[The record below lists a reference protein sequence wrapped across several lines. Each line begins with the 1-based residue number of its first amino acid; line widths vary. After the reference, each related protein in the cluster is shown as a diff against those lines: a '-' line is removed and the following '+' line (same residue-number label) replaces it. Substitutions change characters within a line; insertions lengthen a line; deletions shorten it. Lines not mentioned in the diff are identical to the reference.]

1 MNQSLFQIQTLPMQ
15 PETENKHSE
24 TPEEGGDD
32 CAKPSTRTI
41 SLYEFARWAA
51 LMEAV
56 DIIADKCKD
65 RGIDFDGPEGMKY
78 IKPLDIQ
85 DYVNMRTDTLVMKI
99 KTARDIEKNLRN
111 IKCLQI
117 EKQLKLLEIVE

>member
-1 MNQSLFQIQTLPMQ
+1 MQ
-15 PETENKHSE
+15 AENNMLHPEINEAPAADNK
-24 TPEEGGDD
+24 
-32 CAKPSTRTI
+32 I

-56 DIIADKCKD
+56 DIIAEKCED
-65 RGIDFDGPEGMKY
+65 RGIDFEGPEGMKY

-85 DYVNMRTDTLVMKI
+85 DYVNSRTDTLLMKI
-99 KTARDIEKNLRN
+99 KTARNIESSLKN

-117 EKQLKLLEIVE
+117 EKRLKLLEVVE